1 VQLLRE
7 GYHEKLFL
15 FIDEQEGLVVRKQA
29 KSERGSTLAME
40 ITWLEEL
47 PPSLH
52 RYFPRV
58 IRSERANGNGGMPFY
73 DMPYFGRDWVMLSEL
88 ILAQT
93 RDHKSVLSLIAQV
106 LRVMFEGVFPTTYSE
121 EACAYPETVVLLFER
136 SIQSIARMPAFSS
149 LVFSDTLLLNGEQ
162 QRNVFPLLEFIK
174 SRNDIQDAL
183 RPAAIRKVHGDL
195 YPENVLVYLPSL
207 RWAVPRVMLIDPIAA
222 IGLSRGDFAMD
233 VAKFRSWLSAELL
246 ALRLGLFSIR
256 QQHSPHPTFR
266 FHLHIHD
273 AHLRALSDGR
283 LLHEFGHLLDTA
295 AWARDVCDADP
306 QWWQRVSLYESIYA
320 LSMVPFVPPSQS
332 LGRFLVGV
340 QHLNAFVRS
349 VENAHTT
356 NMNQSGTGRSAFPAS
371 YGQ

>member
-1 VQLLRE
+1 
-7 GYHEKLFL
+7 
-15 FIDEQEGLVVRKQA
+15 
-29 KSERGSTLAME
+29 
-40 ITWLEEL
+40 
-47 PPSLH
+47 
-52 RYFPRV
+52 
-58 IRSERANGNGGMPFY
+58 
-73 DMPYFGRDWVMLSEL
+73 MLSEL
-88 ILAQT
+88 ILAHT
-93 RDHKSVLSLIAQV
+93 RHPTNVLSLIAQV
-106 LRVMFEGVFPTTYSE
+106 LRVMFEGVLPTTYPE
-121 EACAYPETVVLLFER
+121 EACQYPETVVSLFER
-136 SIQSIARMPAFSS
+136 SIQGIARMPTFSS
-149 LVFSDTLLLNGEQ
+149 LVFPDTLLLNGEQ
-162 QRNVFPLLEFIK
+162 QWNVFPLLECIK
-174 SRNDIQDAL
+174 SRKDIQDAL

-207 RWAVPRVMLIDPIAA
+207 RWVVPRVMLIDPIAA

-256 QQHSPHPTFR
+256 QQHSSHPTFS

-273 AHLRALSDGR
+273 AQLRALSDGR
-283 LLHEFGHLLDTA
+283 LLHEFGHLLNTA

-320 LSMVPFVPPSQS
+320 LSMVPLVPPSQS

-340 QHLNAFVRS
+340 QHLNTFVQS

-356 NMNQSGTGRSAFPAS
+356 NVNQSGTGRSVFPAS